1 MNKTKKRYIAVF
13 SAIFAVVVTMSAFL
27 PVIQVKAEDVPSPGT
42 ETVTYTRVILPSNA
56 NTGLVVDNEAGPFN
70 NYYCILDILPFT
82 YLDYKGPGNFDWFF
96 PSYVY
101 DDYGSVSGDFEFVSV
116 YIDPSNIGNLNILT
130 TFNSISSMMGLS
142 HDNAQGEAPDGS
154 SLTYTVYNFSNFG
167 PYLMETSVRGLSNS
181 YDPSVEY
188 GTLQSITTS
197 ISQSD
202 AIVSNVRLTFN
213 YDNGTSWY
221 YSVLY
226 EVARGFGSIWY
237 SAGDLT
243 VNVSELSNVSY
254 EMMLQQADAAYK
266 RGVAEGEAAG
276 KIIGRN
282 EGFAEA
288 EELYKNVGELSFF
301 NLISAVIDVPVIAF
315 TNLTNFDFLGVNIFA
330 FLTAILTIGFIVAIF
345 RIVRR

>member
-27 PVIQVKAEDVPSPGT
+27 PVIQAKAEEVPSPGT

-56 NTGLVVDNEAGPFN
+56 KIAFYADQDTMFTQHG
-70 NYYCILDILPFT
+70 IMDILPFT
-82 YLDYKGPGNFDWFF
+82 YLDYKGPANFDWFF
-96 PSYVY
+96 PSYSMT
-101 DDYGSVSGDFEFVSV
+101 DDGMAVDPDFEFISV
-116 YIDPSNIGNLNILT
+116 KVDTSSIGNLGIIATISSPCAYLGITHESPSDGPTRYYVNETLMGVQLT
-130 TFNSISSMMGLS
+130 TI
-142 HDNAQGEAPDGS
+142 
-154 SLTYTVYNFSNFG
+154 
-167 PYLMETSVRGLSNS
+167 RGLSNT
-181 YDPSVEY
+181 YDSTVEY

-197 ISQSD
+197 IAQYD
-202 AIVSNVRLTFN
+202 ALVSYVRLTFN
-213 YDNGTSWY
+213 YDNGTSWN

-226 EVARGFGSIWY
+226 DIAYGLGSIWY

-243 VNVSELSNVSY
+243 VNVTELSNVSY

-266 RGVAEGEAAG
+266 RGVSEGEAAG

-288 EELYKNVGELSFF
+288 ERLYQNVGELSFF